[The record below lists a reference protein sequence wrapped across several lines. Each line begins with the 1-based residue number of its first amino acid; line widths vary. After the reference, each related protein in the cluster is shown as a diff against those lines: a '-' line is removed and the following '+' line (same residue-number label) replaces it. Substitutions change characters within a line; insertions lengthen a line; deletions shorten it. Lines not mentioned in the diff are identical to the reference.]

1 MQNNHSKKSYAGIEQ
16 QTLSDMASYDCIKE
30 LIGLKKENAYVV
42 RIAGKM
48 SDKVPSML
56 AVVSGKWGMSGRED
70 TVPLSAIATG

>member
-1 MQNNHSKKSYAGIEQ
+1 MQNNHRIKSYTGIQ
-16 QTLSDMASYDCIKE
+16 HQTLSDMASYDCIKE

-56 AVVSGKWGMSGRED
+56 AVVLGKWGMSGRDD
-70 TVPLSAIATG
+70 TVPSLAIATG